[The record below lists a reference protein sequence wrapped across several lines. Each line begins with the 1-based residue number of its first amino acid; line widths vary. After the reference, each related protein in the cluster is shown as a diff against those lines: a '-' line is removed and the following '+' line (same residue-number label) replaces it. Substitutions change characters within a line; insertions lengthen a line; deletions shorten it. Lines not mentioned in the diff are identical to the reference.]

1 MAAKS
6 IKCVLVGDGG
16 VGKTSFLISYETDE
30 TDTFPEFASVYEE
43 MSINVMV
50 DGKEVKLGLHDTIG
64 IEEWDRARPLSYPMT
79 DVFLVFFS
87 VSSPH
92 TYESV
97 SWKWI
102 PELRHHAPNAPV
114 ILVGT
119 KTDLREDPVIVS

>member
-16 VGKTSFLISYETDE
+16 VGKTSLLVAYETGTFMQGYFPTTFDE
-30 TDTFPEFASVYEE
+30 MF
-43 MSINVMV
+43 INVMV
-50 DGKEVKLGLHDTIG
+50 DSKEVNLGLHDTSG
-64 IEEWDRARPLSYPMT
+64 LEDYDRLRLLSYPMT

-87 VSSPH
+87 VMSPFS
-92 TYESV
+92 YKNV

-119 KTDLREDPVIVS
+119 KTDLREDPFIVS